1 MLWRIFCNENA
12 YHPCYRLNPYCVLNP
27 YCMPFV
33 NLNNLKIEMKVRL
46 YIVFHT
52 MMVQQFN
59 HKQLRKQQWLIQV
72 INNR

>member
-46 YIVFHT
+46 YIYCVSHNEGT
-52 MMVQQFN
+52 AVQS
-59 HKQLRKQQWLIQV
+59 
-72 INNR
+72 